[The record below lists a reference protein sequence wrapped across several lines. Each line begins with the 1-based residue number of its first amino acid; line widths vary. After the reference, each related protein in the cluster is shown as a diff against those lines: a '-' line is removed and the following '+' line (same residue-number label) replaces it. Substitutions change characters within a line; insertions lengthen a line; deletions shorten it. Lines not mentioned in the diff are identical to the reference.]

1 MSNNKIKLVLNLLHE
16 GEIIS
21 FLARRIH
28 QKSPRS
34 RNPFIVI
41 DATTIPENLM
51 ESELFGYEKGAFTG
65 ADQRKIG
72 RIEQIHQGSLFLDEI
87 GELSLAAQSK
97 LLRALQEK
105 TFTRVGGVQTLS
117 SDFRLIAATNR
128 DLNMDVS
135 AGRFRKDL
143 SYRLNVVPL
152 TIPPLRERQDDAQ
165 PINSFLYLPFI
176 HKNTSFLLFRAGVF
190 SSFVSDICNNDN
202 ASTTSTV

>member
-176 HKNTSFLLFRAGVF
+176 HKNTSF
-190 SSFVSDICNNDN
+190 
-202 ASTTSTV
+202 

>member
-1 MSNNKIKLVLNLLHE
+1 
-16 GEIIS
+16 
-21 FLARRIH
+21 
-28 QKSPRS
+28 
-34 RNPFIVI
+34 
-41 DATTIPENLM
+41 
-51 ESELFGYEKGAFTG
+51 
-65 ADQRKIG
+65 
-72 RIEQIHQGSLFLDEI
+72 LDEI

-176 HKNTSFLLFRAGVF
+176 HKIPPLIILIA
-190 SSFVSDICNNDN
+190 I
-202 ASTTSTV
+202 AYTSTAHCLIKCGAIDKALSLGLYQVDSCLLQLLLRNEQFKIAARAQSVATLH

>member
-72 RIEQIHQGSLFLDEI
+72 RIEQIHQGF
-87 GELSLAAQSK
+87 A
-97 LLRALQEK
+97 
-105 TFTRVGGVQTLS
+105 F
-117 SDFRLIAATNR
+117 F
-128 DLNMDVS
+128 
-135 AGRFRKDL
+135 GR
-143 SYRLNVVPL
+143 NW
-152 TIPPLRERQDDAQ
+152 
-165 PINSFLYLPFI
+165 
-176 HKNTSFLLFRAGVF
+176 
-190 SSFVSDICNNDN
+190 
-202 ASTTSTV
+202 